1 MQLKKDN
8 HSVNRFMVQV
18 DYPDAEGARRAQ
30 EQISGIVKNKLASIL
45 EEAFNIYG
53 KELFIRVRK
62 MKIDLGDIPEEDLS
76 TQLPKKFE
84 KEIRKIFSGFNNEIY
99 NFEGSE
105 EVDII
110 DEQKLLLDYFT
121 HYLKYGTMPWYMQDV
136 IGEHTISELFSYLLE
151 KNTEEFKSRIT
162 GLLDNSA
169 TRERFVRFLNTE
181 EMKSL
186 FKQTLTSDFQDTLQS
201 FNDELFDL
209 ISNTSDVKGKHKK
222 YLKGYL
228 KEFLLITYAMF
239 LKNNQSFNLVEL
251 TNHFISFVSK
261 EKNLSPE
268 KWMPL
273 FFRRRASFTGPKESA
288 YWVVQTMRKYY
299 VDYIF
304 EKKNELFLTFYSVK
318 EPLSKAKAREWL
330 TKKDPYLWR
339 VVEQI
344 LQKTIQS
351 FPGIEKDKLEQIIW
365 RIAQEN
371 LPATTIK
378 PVNVKKWASALAEN
392 VSEVLGIPE
401 IQLSE
406 TSKQIPGEQKAK
418 YEQEEL
424 QIKKKEDINLSVAR
438 NYLDLFLTS
447 GLKPFKRLYKEPVLK
462 LNKMFFR
469 FLTEE
474 QNVLEDILLSRI
486 GDDNLLGLW
495 RVREILSEE
504 LAASFEKIIRDKKPG
519 ILPGK
524 LNYNSLLLKTFIRTG
539 SFPWPE
545 IINKGY
551 EYLVNIINSFID
563 SSEKR
568 DELIKVI
575 KEEGFFENKK
585 NMAKVFSI
593 MPVEFNKEL
602 MKLRSHLVREKG
614 EISLKGKTHEKA
626 ENIVDVLAGRIV
638 EFGRKQRKGGS
649 ARKEHADFVFE
660 EIKKAA
666 RRALYETAAM
676 LVSIDKKYMDILLHN
691 FDRQQKLYIRKLVSN
706 YRVKF
711 VSMAEEIEENER
723 KSSEEYKKFDSK
735 SEEKAFFVHNAG
747 LVLLNP
753 YLKMLFKR
761 LKLTENKKFVSEEK
775 KEKAALLL
783 QYLARKDEAPEEHEL
798 TLNKLLVGLPL
809 SAPFKF
815 DISITEEEKRL
826 CDSLLDGVIK
836 NWTALKNTSIDGL
849 RTSFLMREG
858 SLRKEEIGWMLRI
871 EKKAYDI
878 LLERLPWGFGLIHYP
893 WMEKPLYTEWGETKK

>member
-1 MQLKKDN
+1 
-8 HSVNRFMVQV
+8 MVQV